1 VAKAGKDSKKPG
13 KLEVLITK
21 DVKKSLSGIESLV
34 TLLDYKLQ
42 SLPFEKLRVF
52 KEIGARSRDTSLFC
66 KLTFNL
72 NKLIVLAKRY

>member
-1 VAKAGKDSKKPG
+1 M
-13 KLEVLITK
+13 
-21 DVKKSLSGIESLV
+21 ESLV

-42 SLPFEKLRVF
+42 SLPFEKLKVF

-66 KLTFNL
+66 KLTFNF